1 MNTEQLARMTV
12 ADIGDPLDY
21 AHKAARGDIPT
32 ESEQMFRHARAQI
45 QSALMLLDAVLMS
58 ILVPSSSNEDLSSPN
73 MSVLITS
80 APLPVISI

>member
-45 QSALMLLDAVLMS
+45 QSALMLLDAGMFAKAAYHAQGGMALCDSLAKVKQAEALR
-58 ILVPSSSNEDLSSPN
+58 N
-73 MSVLITS
+73 
-80 APLPVISI
+80 A